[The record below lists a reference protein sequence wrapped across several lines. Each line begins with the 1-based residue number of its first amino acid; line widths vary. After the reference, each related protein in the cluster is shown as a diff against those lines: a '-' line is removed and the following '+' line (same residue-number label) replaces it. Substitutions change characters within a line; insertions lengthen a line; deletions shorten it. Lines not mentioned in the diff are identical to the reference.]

1 MSDKSGAWFFELIL
15 NVLLLAGVAWV
26 TFASR
31 GEQERGLAVPLFAAV
46 ATIQGGSSSTGST
59 TLPPNALTPAAPAL
73 TPTTTPTTSTSVV
86 TPVVKPAPVPAVT
99 GNLSYQQA
107 FGALEVWAA
116 GLDGKISADELK
128 KIQDSLQT
136 GWNSTQS
143 VRDYLKSVND
153 RINAGQTDA
162 VINEALKTLSQ
173 QVNEKKVLVMN
184 AVLQM
189 MRDNG
194 ITWDQAKVVLTKW
207 ITEVLKLSP
216 MDVVNALKP

>member
-1 MSDKSGAWFFELIL
+1 
-15 NVLLLAGVAWV
+15 V
-26 TFASR
+26 T
-31 GEQERGLAVPLFAAV
+31 
-46 ATIQGGSSSTGST
+46 T
-59 TLPPNALTPAAPAL
+59 TTPAAPAIK
-73 TPTTTPTTSTSVV
+73 PTL
-86 TPVVKPAPVPAVT
+86 PVIT
-99 GNLSYQQA
+99 GSPGYQQA

-116 GLDGKISADELK
+116 GLDGKISAEELK
-128 KIQDSLQT
+128 KIQDSLQA

-184 AVLQM
+184 SVLQM

-216 MDVVNALKP
+216 MDVINSLKP